1 MPAKL
6 KASVAAFGAL
16 VVALSCAARAG
27 NLFPVET
34 TVIPTTPAA
43 SAAGGAKSE
52 SQQVLAPDESA
63 LRYYASRNETQRV
76 NAEIARLKEQ
86 TNVREASID
95 ATPSTAACAASPA
108 MRALFDGLRARA
120 GAPGAG
126 QPGGAAGTRPA
137 MP

>member
-1 MPAKL
+1 MSWLSLAWRAGPWAIAAL
-6 KASVAAFGAL
+6 AIAFGL
-16 VVALSCAARAG
+16 YERSGYFEEQAARAAD
-27 NLFPVET
+27 LAAAQQAVERAQ
-34 TVIPTTPAA
+34 AA
-43 SAAGGAKSE
+43 DAAHTREIEDTHA
-52 SQQVLAPDESA
+52 
-63 LRYYASRNETQRV
+63 
-76 NAEIARLKEQ
+76 AEIARLKEQ